1 VHNHNHSH
9 GFNKEN
15 RHENLYRKDHNKT
28 AEQAKAQQEK
38 AEQAK
43 TAEAEEE
50 AVKDA
55 EAKQAQEQPETAE
68 TQEQTAEQ
76 AKAAEATQPDPRDK
90 KIEELQNQL
99 ARLQADFSNVRK
111 RSAQDQER
119 LAAFVTASVTKEFLK
134 VLDNFERAE
143 DSMKQQGATA
153 EAMHE
158 GMTKIHKQFQQA
170 LQALKIEE
178 IPAQGQKF
186 DPQFHEA
193 VMQNTASDLP
203 DETIDLVAEKGYKIG
218 DNIIRHSKVRVVHNS

>member
-1 VHNHNHSH
+1 MHNHNHSH

-15 RHENLYRKDHNKT
+15 RHENLYRKNAKPDENKEEQEKVKETVNPAEQAEVKSET
-28 AEQAKAQQEK
+28 AEQEAGQE
-38 AEQAK
+38 EQAGQK
-43 TAEAEEE
+43 
-50 AVKDA
+50 
-55 EAKQAQEQPETAE
+55 
-68 TQEQTAEQ
+68 QTAEQ
-76 AKAAEATQPDPRDK
+76 EKAAEALQPDLRDK

-99 ARLQADFSNVRK
+99 ARLQADFSNIRK

-119 LAAFVTASVTKEFLK
+119 LAAFVTASVSKEFLK

-143 DSMKQQGATA
+143 ESMKQQGDTV

-158 GMTKIHKQFQQA
+158 GITKIHKQLQQA

-186 DPQFHEA
+186 NPEFHEA

-218 DNIIRHSKVRVVHNS
+218 DNIIRHSKVRVVRNS

>member
-15 RHENLYRKDHNKT
+15 RHENLYRKNAKPDENKEEQEKVKETVNPAEQAEVKSET
-28 AEQAKAQQEK
+28 AEQEAGQE
-38 AEQAK
+38 EQAGQK
-43 TAEAEEE
+43 
-50 AVKDA
+50 
-55 EAKQAQEQPETAE
+55 
-68 TQEQTAEQ
+68 QTAEQ
-76 AKAAEATQPDPRDK
+76 EKAAEALQPDLRDK

-99 ARLQADFSNVRK
+99 ARLQADFSNIRK

-119 LAAFVTASVTKEFLK
+119 LAAFVTASVSKEFLK

-143 DSMKQQGATA
+143 ESMKQQGDTV

-186 DPQFHEA
+186 NPEFHEA

-218 DNIIRHSKVRVVHNS
+218 DNIIRHSKVRVVRNS

>member
-1 VHNHNHSH
+1 MHNHNHSH

-15 RHENLYRKDHNKT
+15 RHENLYRKNVKPDENKEEQEKVKET
-28 AEQAKAQQEK
+28 VNPAEQAEVKSETAKQE
-38 AEQAK
+38 AGQEEQAGQK
-43 TAEAEEE
+43 
-50 AVKDA
+50 
-55 EAKQAQEQPETAE
+55 
-68 TQEQTAEQ
+68 QTAEQ
-76 AKAAEATQPDPRDK
+76 EKAAEALQPDLRDK

-99 ARLQADFSNVRK
+99 ARLQADFSNIRK

-119 LAAFVTASVTKEFLK
+119 LAAFVTASVSKEFLK

-143 DSMKQQGATA
+143 ESMKQQGDTV

-186 DPQFHEA
+186 NPEFHEA

-218 DNIIRHSKVRVVHNS
+218 DNIIRHSKVRVVRNS

>member
-1 VHNHNHSH
+1 MHNHNHSH

-15 RHENLYRKDHNKT
+15 RHENLYRKNAKPDENKEEQEKVKET
-28 AEQAKAQQEK
+28 VNPAEQAEVKSETAKQE
-38 AEQAK
+38 AGQEEQAGQK
-43 TAEAEEE
+43 
-50 AVKDA
+50 
-55 EAKQAQEQPETAE
+55 
-68 TQEQTAEQ
+68 QTAEQ
-76 AKAAEATQPDPRDK
+76 EKAAEALQPDFRDK

-99 ARLQADFSNVRK
+99 ARLQADFSNIRK

-119 LAAFVTASVTKEFLK
+119 LAAFVTASVSKEFLK

-143 DSMKQQGATA
+143 ESMKQQGDTV

-186 DPQFHEA
+186 NPEFHEA

-218 DNIIRHSKVRVVHNS
+218 DNIIRHSKVRVVRNS

>member
-1 VHNHNHSH
+1 MHNHNHSH

-15 RHENLYRKDHNKT
+15 RHENLYRKNAKPDENKEEQEKVKETVNPAEQAEVKSET
-28 AEQAKAQQEK
+28 AEQEAGQE
-38 AEQAK
+38 EQAGQK
-43 TAEAEEE
+43 
-50 AVKDA
+50 
-55 EAKQAQEQPETAE
+55 
-68 TQEQTAEQ
+68 QTAEQ
-76 AKAAEATQPDPRDK
+76 EKAAEALQPDLRDK

-99 ARLQADFSNVRK
+99 ARLQADFSNIRK

-119 LAAFVTASVTKEFLK
+119 LAAFVTASVSKEFLK

-143 DSMKQQGATA
+143 ESMKQQGDTV

-186 DPQFHEA
+186 NPEFHEA

-218 DNIIRHSKVRVVHNS
+218 DNIIRHSKVRVVRNS

>member
-1 VHNHNHSH
+1 MHNHNHSH

-15 RHENLYRKDHNKT
+15 RHENLYRKNAKPDENKEEQENVKET
-28 AEQAKAQQEK
+28 VNPAEQAEVKSETAKQE
-38 AEQAK
+38 AGQEEQAGQK
-43 TAEAEEE
+43 
-50 AVKDA
+50 
-55 EAKQAQEQPETAE
+55 
-68 TQEQTAEQ
+68 QTAEQ
-76 AKAAEATQPDPRDK
+76 EEAAEALQPDLRDK

-99 ARLQADFSNVRK
+99 ARLQADFSNIRK

-119 LAAFVTASVTKEFLK
+119 LAAFVTASVSKEFLK

-143 DSMKQQGATA
+143 ESMKQQGDTV

-186 DPQFHEA
+186 NPEFHEA

-218 DNIIRHSKVRVVHNS
+218 DNIIRHSKVRVVRNS

>member
-1 VHNHNHSH
+1 MHNHNHSH

-15 RHENLYRKDHNKT
+15 RHENLYRKNAKPDENKEEQEKVKET
-28 AEQAKAQQEK
+28 VNPAEQAEVKSETAKQE
-38 AEQAK
+38 AGQEEQAGQK
-43 TAEAEEE
+43 
-50 AVKDA
+50 
-55 EAKQAQEQPETAE
+55 
-68 TQEQTAEQ
+68 QTAEQ
-76 AKAAEATQPDPRDK
+76 EKAAEALQPDLRDK

-99 ARLQADFSNVRK
+99 ARLQADFSNIRK

-119 LAAFVTASVTKEFLK
+119 LAAFVTASVSKEFLK

-143 DSMKQQGATA
+143 ESMKQQGDTV

-186 DPQFHEA
+186 NPEFHEA

-218 DNIIRHSKVRVVHNS
+218 DNIIRHSKVHVVRNS

>member
-15 RHENLYRKDHNKT
+15 RHENLYRKNAKPDENKEEQEKVKET
-28 AEQAKAQQEK
+28 VNPAEQAEVKSETAKQE
-38 AEQAK
+38 AGQEEQAGQK
-43 TAEAEEE
+43 
-50 AVKDA
+50 
-55 EAKQAQEQPETAE
+55 
-68 TQEQTAEQ
+68 QTAEQ
-76 AKAAEATQPDPRDK
+76 EKAAEALQPDLRDK

-99 ARLQADFSNVRK
+99 ARLQADFSNIRK

-119 LAAFVTASVTKEFLK
+119 LAAFVTASVSKEFLK

-143 DSMKQQGATA
+143 ESMKQQGDTV

-186 DPQFHEA
+186 NPEFHEA

-218 DNIIRHSKVRVVHNS
+218 DNIIRHSKVRVVRNS

>member
-1 VHNHNHSH
+1 MHNHNHSH

-15 RHENLYRKDHNKT
+15 RHENLYRKNAKPDENKEEQEKVKET
-28 AEQAKAQQEK
+28 VNPAEQAEVKSETAKQE
-38 AEQAK
+38 AGQEEQAGQK
-43 TAEAEEE
+43 
-50 AVKDA
+50 
-55 EAKQAQEQPETAE
+55 
-68 TQEQTAEQ
+68 QTAEQ
-76 AKAAEATQPDPRDK
+76 EKAAEALQPDLRDK

-99 ARLQADFSNVRK
+99 ARLQADFSNIRK

-119 LAAFVTASVTKEFLK
+119 LAAFVTASVSKEFLK

-143 DSMKQQGATA
+143 ESMKQQGDTV

-186 DPQFHEA
+186 NPEFHEA

-218 DNIIRHSKVRVVHNS
+218 DNIIRHSKVRVVHKG

>member
-15 RHENLYRKDHNKT
+15 RHENLYRKNAKPDENKEEQEKVKET
-28 AEQAKAQQEK
+28 VNPAEQAEVKSETAKQE
-38 AEQAK
+38 AGQEEQAGQK
-43 TAEAEEE
+43 
-50 AVKDA
+50 
-55 EAKQAQEQPETAE
+55 
-68 TQEQTAEQ
+68 QTAEQ
-76 AKAAEATQPDPRDK
+76 EKAAEALQPDFRDK

-99 ARLQADFSNVRK
+99 ARLQADFSNIRK

-119 LAAFVTASVTKEFLK
+119 LAAFVTASVSKEFLK

-143 DSMKQQGATA
+143 ESMKQQGDTV

-186 DPQFHEA
+186 NPEFHEA

-218 DNIIRHSKVRVVHNS
+218 DNIIRHSKVRVVRNS

>member
-1 VHNHNHSH
+1 MHNHNHSH

-15 RHENLYRKDHNKT
+15 RHENLYRKNVKPDENKEEQEKVKETVNPAEQAEVKSET
-28 AEQAKAQQEK
+28 AEQEAGQE
-38 AEQAK
+38 EQTGQK
-43 TAEAEEE
+43 
-50 AVKDA
+50 
-55 EAKQAQEQPETAE
+55 
-68 TQEQTAEQ
+68 QTAEQ
-76 AKAAEATQPDPRDK
+76 EKAAEALQPDLRDK

-99 ARLQADFSNVRK
+99 ARLQADFSNIRK

-119 LAAFVTASVTKEFLK
+119 LAAFVTASVSKEFLK

-143 DSMKQQGATA
+143 ESMKQQGDTV

-186 DPQFHEA
+186 NPEFHEA

-218 DNIIRHSKVRVVHNS
+218 DNIIRHSKVRVVRNS

>member
-1 VHNHNHSH
+1 MHNHNHSH

-15 RHENLYRKDHNKT
+15 RHENLYRKNAKPDENKEEQEKVKETVNPAEQAEVKSET
-28 AEQAKAQQEK
+28 AEQEAGQE
-38 AEQAK
+38 EQTGQK
-43 TAEAEEE
+43 
-50 AVKDA
+50 
-55 EAKQAQEQPETAE
+55 
-68 TQEQTAEQ
+68 QTAEQ
-76 AKAAEATQPDPRDK
+76 EKAAEALQPDLRDK

-99 ARLQADFSNVRK
+99 ARLQADFSNIRK

-119 LAAFVTASVTKEFLK
+119 LAAFVTASVSKEFLK

-143 DSMKQQGATA
+143 ESMKQQGDTV

-186 DPQFHEA
+186 NPEFHEA

-218 DNIIRHSKVRVVHNS
+218 DNIIRHSKVRVVRNS

>member
-1 VHNHNHSH
+1 MHNHNHSH

-15 RHENLYRKDHNKT
+15 RHENLYRKNAKPDENKEEQEKVKET
-28 AEQAKAQQEK
+28 VNPAEQAEVKSETAKQE
-38 AEQAK
+38 AGQEEQAGQK
-43 TAEAEEE
+43 
-50 AVKDA
+50 
-55 EAKQAQEQPETAE
+55 
-68 TQEQTAEQ
+68 QTAEQ
-76 AKAAEATQPDPRDK
+76 EKAAEALQPDLRDK

-99 ARLQADFSNVRK
+99 ARLQADFSNIRK

-119 LAAFVTASVTKEFLK
+119 LAAFVTASVSKEFLK

-143 DSMKQQGATA
+143 ESMKQQGDTV

-186 DPQFHEA
+186 NPEFHEA

-218 DNIIRHSKVRVVHNS
+218 DNIIRHSKVRVVRNS